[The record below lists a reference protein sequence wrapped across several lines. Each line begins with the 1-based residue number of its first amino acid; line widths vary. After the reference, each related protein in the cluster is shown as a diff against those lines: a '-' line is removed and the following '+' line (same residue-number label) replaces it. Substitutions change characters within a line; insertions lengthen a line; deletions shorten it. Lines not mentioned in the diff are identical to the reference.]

1 VRRVRPS
8 KSPVHQR
15 RQVIWLVVR
24 VLVGVG
30 LIGAFLVW
38 WVAPVPDGISMQPG
52 TPNLEVK
59 KVNVRVTSRPSGAE
73 VSVQGNPRGKTPLDL
88 ELVAGDASVPVRVEL
103 AGYKSVVRDVIPS
116 AAAQLDV
123 TLPKKE

>member
-1 VRRVRPS
+1 M
-8 KSPVHQR
+8 
-15 RQVIWLVVR
+15 WLVVR

-30 LIGAFLVW
+30 LIGTFLVW

-59 KVNVRVTSRPSGAE
+59 KVNVRVTSNPSGAD

-103 AGYKSVVRDVIPS
+103 AGYKSVVRDVTPN
-116 AAAQLDV
+116 AHGRLDV
-123 TLPKKE
+123 TLLKKE

>member
-1 VRRVRPS
+1 
-8 KSPVHQR
+8 
-15 RQVIWLVVR
+15 
-24 VLVGVG
+24 
-30 LIGAFLVW
+30 
-38 WVAPVPDGISMQPG
+38 
-52 TPNLEVK
+52 
-59 KVNVRVTSRPSGAE
+59 VNVRVTSRPSGAE